1 MLPRGL
7 TGSLLVLL
15 GSWPLA
21 LLDAT
26 TAGRMAALVVV
37 LTGLGLLGSAWLELC
52 AGVSRGEV
60 PLRRVHAASAL
71 WALPLLPA
79 PPLFSNDGWSYAA
92 QGALTSLGLSPYVW
106 TPSLLAGSPLGD
118 AVDPV
123 WQTTPAPY
131 GPLTLQLGAVAAD
144 VTRDPYLLVL
154 AHRGVALVGIA
165 LLAWSLP
172 RLAAWSGTDGVRAS
186 ALVLP
191 SPILLAHGVAGL
203 HNDVL
208 VAGLVATALV
218 AARERGWVTG
228 AVLVGA
234 ATAVKVPGL
243 LGGVGVVL
251 VTLPVAAPLLV
262 RVARGAA
269 VAAVAAAVTVAVG
282 LPAGLGVGW
291 LHALGV
297 PGTFTTPLS
306 LTSVLGAG
314 LGVQPGLRA
323 LGLVVAAGLVLTVAL
338 RAPTGRPAA
347 AVRATTLAIGAVL
360 LLGPVVHLWYLL
372 WLLPL
377 VAVLRLGRRPSWLL
391 VVVSL
396 VGGVVAP
403 LDSSLHGLYLVVV
416 VGTALAV
423 AVATLL
429 LVLDPHRTRVRELVS
444 R

>member
-1 MLPRGL
+1 MLSRGL
-7 TGSLLVLL
+7 TGSVLVLL
-15 GSWPLA
+15 GSLPLA
-21 LLDAT
+21 VLDGT

-37 LTGLGLLGSAWLELC
+37 LAGLGLVGSAWLELC
-52 AGVSRGEV
+52 AGASLGEV
-60 PLRRVHAASAL
+60 SLRRVHAATAL
-71 WALPLLPA
+71 WTLPLLPA

-92 QGALTSLGLSPYVW
+92 QGALTSLGVSPYVW
-106 TPSLLAGSPLGD
+106 TPSLLSGSPLGD

-131 GPLTLQLGAVAAD
+131 GPLTLQLGGLAAG
-144 VTRDPYLLVL
+144 VTQDPYLLVL
-154 AHRGVALVGIA
+154 AHRAVALVGVA
-165 LLAWSLP
+165 LLAWALP
-172 RLAAWSGTDGVRAS
+172 RLAVWSGVDGTRAS

-191 SPILLAHGVAGL
+191 SPILLAHGVGGL

-208 VAGLVATALV
+208 VVGLVAAALV
-218 AARERGWVTG
+218 VARDRGWVAG

-234 ATAVKVPGL
+234 ATAVKAPGL

-251 VTLPVAAPLLV
+251 LTLPVAAPLLT
-262 RVARGAA
+262 RLARGAA
-269 VAAVAAAVTVAVG
+269 VAGVAVGVTVAVG
-282 LPAGLGVGW
+282 VPSGLGVGW
-291 LHALGV
+291 VHALGV

-314 LGVQPGLRA
+314 LGVQPALRT
-323 LGLVVAAGLVLTVAL
+323 LGLVVATGVVLAVAL
-338 RAPTGRPAA
+338 RAPTGRPAP
-347 AVRATTLAIGAVL
+347 AVRATALAIGAVL

-377 VAVLRLGRRPSWLL
+377 LAVLRLGPRPTWLL
-391 VVVSL
+391 VAVGL
-396 VGGVVAP
+396 VGGVAAP

>member
-15 GSWPLA
+15 GSLPLA
-21 LLDAT
+21 VLDDT

-37 LTGLGLLGSAWLELC
+37 LAGLGLLGSAWLELC
-52 AGVSRGEV
+52 AGASHGAVS
-60 PLRRVHAASAL
+60 LRRVHGATAL

-118 AVDPV
+118 AVDPM

-131 GPLTLQLGAVAAD
+131 GPLTLQLGALAAD
-144 VTRDPYLLVL
+144 VTQSPYLLVL
-154 AHRGVALVGIA
+154 AHRAVALVGVA
-165 LLAWSLP
+165 LLAWALP
-172 RLAAWSGTDGVRAS
+172 RLAAWSGVDGVRAS

-191 SPILLAHGVAGL
+191 SPVLLAHGVAGL

-208 VAGLVATALV
+208 VVGLVAAALV
-218 AARERGWVTG
+218 VARERGWLAG

-234 ATAVKVPGL
+234 ATAVKAPGL

-251 VTLPVAAPLLV
+251 VTLPVAAPLLL
-262 RVARGAA
+262 RVTRGAA
-269 VAAVAAAVTVAVG
+269 VAAVAGAVTVAAG
-282 LPAGLGVGW
+282 LPAGLGTGW
-291 LHALGV
+291 VHALGV
-297 PGTFTTPLS
+297 PGTVTTPLS

-314 LGVQPGLRA
+314 LGVQPALRT
-323 LGLVVAAGLVLTVAL
+323 LGLVVAAGLVLAIAL
-338 RAPTGRPAA
+338 RTPTGRPAA
-347 AVRATTLAIGAVL
+347 AVRATALAVGAVL

-377 VAVLRLGRRPSWLL
+377 VAVLRLGPRPTWLL

-396 VGGVVAP
+396 VGGVAAP
-403 LDSSLHGLYLVVV
+403 LDSSLHGLYLVIV